1 MTNTQA
7 TAESTSFVESL
18 AELYPSLSFVVQTK
32 DAVHASNGLY
42 DAATKSCSRIS
53 VQHRSVGEPQTVKDG
68 AVYLVRLTSS
78 TLAAPFAQL
87 RSRALAELHAHVSI
101 LRANPAANLIL
112 QLGAVTG
119 GVPDNSYV
127 KEMACVLDVFML
139 QFGSDR
145 SMDLSDALD
154 LVHSVQD
161 SSGGRLVVSNQLC
174 SADNASVVLRI
185 RYQTA

>member
-1 MTNTQA
+1 MTNIQA

-32 DAVHASNGLY
+32 DAVHASNGFHT
-42 DAATKSCSRIS
+42 ATKSCLRIS
-53 VQHRSVGEPQTVKDG
+53 VQHRSIGKTQTVNDG

-78 TLAAPFAQL
+78 TLAARFAQL
-87 RSRALAELHAHVSI
+87 RSRALAELHAHVPV
-101 LRANPAANLIL
+101 LRANPSANLIL

-119 GVPDNSYV
+119 GDPDSPYV

-145 SMDLSDALD
+145 SMDLLDALD

-161 SSGGRLVVSNQLC
+161 SSGGRLVVVNQLC

-185 RYQTA
+185 RYQSA